1 MNDLAA
7 AYRAQGWAPVR
18 IPPLAKAPVDRD
30 WPTIDYQPEHFQTG
44 DNIGVKLGEPSG
56 DLVDVDLDCLE
67 AVRLAPLFLP
77 PTITFGRS
85 SKPRSHWLYR
95 SPGVKTWKPKR
106 AKVELRSTGVQTVFP
121 GSVHETGEA
130 IGWYDVPN
138 EGPAALPA
146 NVLRAHVCRLALGSL
161 LLRLIEPLQRA
172 SGVHDFLL
180 ALAGGL
186 KRSGWTVDD
195 TLDLVQRSIG
205 LDEPHREAAVR
216 DTFAQADETTG
227 WPTVT
232 ELVGPPDAKA
242 LQRLAEDDSLGLD
255 VPVPTSEA
263 AVISGYVLNDTGN
276 ATRLLAVFGEDLRY
290 TEGVGWMRWDGLRWA
305 ISDGPWPEAT
315 MCALAIMTEGLA
327 TSGSAGKALIEH
339 GRQSGNANRL
349 RGCLE
354 IASHDPAVRV
364 EADALD
370 ADQWA
375 LNCLNGTVDLR
386 TGELRGHSRGDLI
399 TKLCPVPYDLTAT
412 CPRFDRFLLEAMG
425 DNTELAAYLLRFLGY
440 GITGS
445 TREHVFGLWHG
456 ATGGNGKS
464 TLIDLLSYVL
474 DDYAIT
480 VAPDLLLQQPNS
492 QHSTGL
498 LDFRGAR
505 LVLSNE
511 APEGKRW
518 NESLV
523 KRLTGGDVIRA
534 RRMRQDFIEFTP
546 SHTLIVAANARPLVR
561 EQGPAFWRR
570 VNLLPWDV
578 SFTGREDKQLLTTLR
593 SEAAGVLRYLIAGC
607 LAWQQAGLSPPI
619 QITAAGND
627 YRESQD
633 TLGGFVQDAITSK
646 TGNAI
651 AKSAIYS
658 AYRQWATTGG
668 EPYLLS
674 ARSFHRQLAERQ
686 FRTTKRQGTRCYVD
700 IEITRSF

>member
-1 MNDLAA
+1 MRDLVA

-18 IPPLAKAPVDRD
+18 IPPLSKAPVDRD
-30 WPTIDYQPEHFQTG
+30 WPAIEYGPEHFAPG
-44 DNIGVKLGEPSG
+44 DNIGVKLGEPSD

-67 AVRLAPLFLP
+67 AVRLAPAFLP
-77 PTITFGRS
+77 PTITFGRA
-85 SKPRSHWLYR
+85 SKPRSHWIYR

-121 GSVHETGEA
+121 GSTHETGEP
-130 IGWYDVPN
+130 IEWYDVPN
-138 EGPAALPA
+138 SGPAPLPA

-186 KRSGWTVDD
+186 KRSGWNADAA
-195 TLDLVQRSIG
+195 LDLVARSIG
-205 LDEPHREAAVR
+205 LDEPHREAAIR
-216 DTFAQADETTG
+216 DTFTNEETTG

-242 LQRLAEDDSLGLD
+242 LQRLAEDDSMGFA
-255 VPVPTSEA
+255 VPAPVAEA
-263 AVISGYVLNDTGN
+263 ETVSGYVLNDTGN
-276 ATRLLAVFGEDLRY
+276 ATRLLAAFGENLRY
-290 TEGVGWMRWDGLRWA
+290 AEGIGWLRWDGLRWE

-315 MCALAIMTEGLA
+315 MCALAIMNEGLS

-364 EADALD
+364 TVDVLD

-375 LNCLNGTVDLR
+375 LNCTNGTVDLR
-386 TGELRGHSRGDLI
+386 TGELRAHAREDLI
-399 TKLCPVPYDLTAT
+399 TKLCPVPYDPAAT
-412 CPRFDRFLLEAMG
+412 CPRFDRFLLETMDG
-425 DNTELAAYLLRFLGY
+425 DTELAAYLLRFLGY

-480 VAPDLLLQQPNS
+480 VAPDLLLAQPNS

-570 VNLLPWDV
+570 VNLLPWAV
-578 SFTGREDKQLLTTLR
+578 SFTGREDKQLPATLR
-593 SEAAGVLRYLIAGC
+593 SEAAGVLRYLVAGC
-607 LAWQQAGLSPPI
+607 LAWQHAGLLPPA
-619 QITAAGND
+619 QIVAAGDD

-633 TLGGFVQDAITSK
+633 TLGAFVQDAIAPKS
-646 TGNAI
+646 GNAI
-651 AKSAIYS
+651 AKSAIYN
-658 AYRQWATTGG
+658 AYRQWATQGG

-700 IEITRSF
+700 VEITRTF